1 MWTHR
6 RYTWRYVPDIA
17 TDAEVLG
24 VQVRAVL
31 ETVMEEFPQNFYNAE
46 IRGMAFGVLEFEV
59 VVTDRDQ
66 WWVGRR
72 ARILL
77 EEFSKF
83 TDVPLQLVS
92 EEKVKKPAH
101 MHRGA
106 RWLRARDRE
115 QGHA

>member
-6 RYTWRYVPDIA
+6 RYIWRYTPDVP
-17 TDAEVLG
+17 TDAEDMA

-31 ETVMEEFPQNFYNAE
+31 DNVLEEFPKNFYDAV
-46 IRGMAFGVLEFEV
+46 IRGMSFGVLEFEV
-59 VVTDRDQ
+59 VITDRDQ

-77 EEFSKF
+77 TEFSKL
-83 TDVPLQLVS
+83 TDVPLELVS
-92 EEKVKKPAH
+92 EETAKKPPH
-101 MHRGA
+101 PHRGK

-115 QGHA
+115 MDHG